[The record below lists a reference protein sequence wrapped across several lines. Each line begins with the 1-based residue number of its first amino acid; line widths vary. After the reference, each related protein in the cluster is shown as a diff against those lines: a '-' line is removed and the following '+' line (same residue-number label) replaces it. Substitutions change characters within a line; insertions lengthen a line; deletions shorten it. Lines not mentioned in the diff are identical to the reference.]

1 MAYIYI
7 YSFEL
12 PSNRLTRLTAFV
24 RVCNFELK
32 KFALL
37 MHLCSAIQITK
48 RLEKC
53 GEEEAMRL
61 FCFVLLQAILAA
73 CCNHRIRVSNL
84 FEDFQFKWLKLACR
98 LLNIYY
104 FVCLL
109 VFVFVC
115 LCVCLI
121 LHSYFA
127 ALLDNC
133 LLPRVVLCCCRSHA
147 LHASFLISY
156 LFHSFIPLLLC
167 RN

>member
-61 FCFVLLQAILAA
+61 FCFVLLQAIFGGMLQSP
-73 CCNHRIRVSNL
+73 HQG
-84 FEDFQFKWLKLACR
+84 FE
-98 LLNIYY
+98 
-104 FVCLL
+104 
-109 VFVFVC
+109 
-115 LCVCLI
+115 
-121 LHSYFA
+121 
-127 ALLDNC
+127 
-133 LLPRVVLCCCRSHA
+133 
-147 LHASFLISY
+147 
-156 LFHSFIPLLLC
+156 FI
-167 RN
+167 